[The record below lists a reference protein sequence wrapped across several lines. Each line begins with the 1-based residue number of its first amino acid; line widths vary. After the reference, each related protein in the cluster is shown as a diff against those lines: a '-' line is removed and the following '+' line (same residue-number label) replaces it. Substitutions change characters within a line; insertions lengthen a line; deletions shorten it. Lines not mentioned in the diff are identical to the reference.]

1 MICSIFTNSYLNFIQ
16 TGKDGCAII
25 ALYPRRGSTERRNL
39 QERMTIMKKHIS
51 KILAALLLATTLIP
65 HLAACSRG
73 GTGKVAQTSDTTP
86 SVATAESTAA
96 ATEETTTAPLSLFE
110 QLPKTDYQGRKFTIL
125 LPSQQS
131 YEFAE
136 TLTGD
141 LVNDAVYTRD
151 STIEE
156 AYGIDLNYIAESGD
170 WSNRN
175 SFLTLIR
182 NSVLAEDG
190 AYDLV
195 NGMTSIIMPV
205 TMEGIFH
212 NYAAMDGI
220 DFDAPW
226 WAADIYDNLQI
237 ADKLYAITGSSMLS
251 MYKTT
256 YVIYANTALI
266 EEYQLDDPIR
276 LVLDGKWTLENY
288 LKMTVGKSRDL
299 NSDGT
304 MTADD
309 FYGFIS
315 SAVTMRGYHTAFD
328 LQLIER
334 NNDGTLSYLGGSE
347 RYFSAVDRINEL
359 LGNANDYYINS
370 ITDVSPLVN
379 MFTSERAILFNETI
393 GTVESLRDMT
403 SDFVMLP
410 QPKYDELQENY
421 RVQMGTATGMFV
433 IPITADTDI
442 AVDVLNAHGALSYT
456 DVVPAYY
463 ENALK
468 LKYTRIPENMEVI
481 DLINRSIMLDIT
493 YAHNYTINQN
503 LTEMFTKHTYGGT
516 DAASTLSAIA
526 KPLEKVLANIYK
538 KYAALE

>member
-1 MICSIFTNSYLNFIQ
+1 
-16 TGKDGCAII
+16 
-25 ALYPRRGSTERRNL
+25 
-39 QERMTIMKKHIS
+39 MKKHIS

-136 TLTGD
+136 ALTGD

-170 WSNRN
+170 WNNRN

-182 NSVLAEDG
+182 NSVLAEDD

-212 NYAAMDGI
+212 NYAALDGI
-220 DFDAPW
+220 EFDDPW

-299 NSDGT
+299 NSDGA
-304 MTADD
+304 MTEED

-315 SAVTMRGYHTAFD
+315 SDVTMRGYHTAFD

-334 NNDGTLSYLGGSE
+334 NNDGTLSYLGGNE

-359 LGNANDYYINS
+359 LGNANDYYIKS

-503 LTEMFTKHTYGGT
+503 LTQKFTYHTYGGR
-516 DAASTLSAIA
+516 DAASELKAITA
-526 KPLEKVLANIYK
+526 PMKKILNNIYE
-538 KYAALE
+538 KYAALG

>member
-1 MICSIFTNSYLNFIQ
+1 
-16 TGKDGCAII
+16 
-25 ALYPRRGSTERRNL
+25 
-39 QERMTIMKKHIS
+39 MKKHIS
-51 KILAALLLATTLIP
+51 KIVATLLLATTLIL
-65 HLAACSRG
+65 HLAACGRG
-73 GTGKVAQTSDTTP
+73 GTGEASQTSDTTP
-86 SVATAESTAA
+86 TVATSESTSA

-136 TLTGD
+136 ALTGD

-151 STIEE
+151 SAIEE

-182 NSVLAEDG
+182 NSVLAEDD

-212 NYAAMDGI
+212 NYAALDGI
-220 DFDAPW
+220 EFDDPW

-256 YVIYANTALI
+256 YAIYANSALI
-266 EEYQLDDPIR
+266 EQNQLDDPIR
-276 LVLDGKWTLENY
+276 LVLDGKWTLESF
-288 LKMTVGKSRDL
+288 LKMTVGQSRDL
-299 NSDGT
+299 NSDGK
-304 MTADD
+304 MASED
-309 FYGFIS
+309 FYGFIAS
-315 SAVTMRGYHTAFD
+315 SVTMRGYQTAFH
-328 LQLIER
+328 LPLIER
-334 NNDGTLSYLGGSE
+334 NSDGTLYYLGGSE
-347 RYFSAVDRINEL
+347 RYYNAVDRINTL
-359 LGNANDYYINS
+359 LRNPNDRYIKS
-370 ITDVSPLVN
+370 LTDVSPLVN
-379 MFTSERAILFNETI
+379 MFAANQAILFNETI
-393 GTVESLRDMT
+393 GTIEALRDMEG
-403 SDFVMLP
+403 DFVILP
-410 QPKYDELQENY
+410 QPKYDEEQENY

-433 IPITADTDI
+433 IPVTADTDI
-442 AVDVLNAHGALSYT
+442 AVDVLNAHGALSYA

-481 DLINRSIMLDIT
+481 DLINRSIMLDVT
-493 YAHNYTINQN
+493 YAHNYTINQG
-503 LTEMFTKHTYGGT
+503 LTQMFTKHTYESDA
-516 DAASTLSAIA
+516 DAASQLTAITQPM
-526 KPLEKVLANIYK
+526 KKILNNIYEK
-538 KYAALE
+538 FAALD